1 MIVKAKNDTIYNVV
15 AVIPFTDYTLPFREQ
30 RFVACL
36 GRNDMGMV
44 KYIIPMDEFIGACED
59 SEENG
64 DIWNWY
70 FKEGKNG
77 K

>member
-15 AVIPFTDYTLPFREQ
+15 AVIPYNDYVSAR
-30 RFVACL
+30 RFVMCL
-36 GRNDMGMV
+36 GRNEMGLQ

-70 FKEGKNG
+70 FKEGHYV
-77 K
+77 